1 MVQLVEVEDEHFQQP
16 QQGPEEDDEDFTDTG
31 TLPPTAHPPHPI
43 PSLLLPSPLPPSPF
57 QPPLTTPPARC
68 LTDSEIS
75 TESNYDPTDETL
87 AERLAALR
95 DMVPATT
102 RGWIHHK
109 YEATTS
115 AVGAALSFAGRA
127 AWAVSVTALLVGV
140 PFALAYGED
149 QNFAAMEQEQR
160 MRELGGEVLTAG
172 GGAGGAEG
180 GKGLSSEE
188 IGAAIGGGRVEAKAA
203 L

>member
-16 QQGPEEDDEDFTDTG
+16 QPGPEEDDEDYTDT
-31 TLPPTAHPPHPI
+31 
-43 PSLLLPSPLPPSPF
+43 
-57 QPPLTTPPARC
+57 
-68 LTDSEIS
+68 
-75 TESNYDPTDETL
+75 
-87 AERLAALR
+87 
-95 DMVPATT
+95 
-102 RGWIHHK
+102 
-109 YEATTS
+109 ATTS

-172 GGAGGAEG
+172 AGGEG
-180 GKGLSSEE
+180 GKGMTSEE

>member
-1 MVQLVEVEDEHFQQP
+1 MVQLVEVEDEHFQNPQP
-16 QQGPEEDDEDFTDTG
+16 GPEEDDEDFTD
-31 TLPPTAHPPHPI
+31 
-43 PSLLLPSPLPPSPF
+43 
-57 QPPLTTPPARC
+57 
-68 LTDSEIS
+68 TDSEIS
-75 TESNYDPTDETL
+75 TESNYDPSEESL
-87 AERLAALR
+87 ADRLAALR

-115 AVGAALSFAGRA
+115 AVAAALSFAGRA
-127 AWAVSVTALLVGV
+127 AWTVSVSALLVGV

-160 MRELGGEVLTAG
+160 MRELGGEVLG
-172 GGAGGAEG
+172 GEKGGMT
-180 GKGLSSEE
+180 SEE
-188 IGAAIGGGRVEAKAA
+188 IGAAIGGRAEARAA

>member
-16 QQGPEEDDEDFTDTG
+16 QVGPEEDDDFTD
-31 TLPPTAHPPHPI
+31 
-43 PSLLLPSPLPPSPF
+43 
-57 QPPLTTPPARC
+57 
-68 LTDSEIS
+68 TDSEIS
-75 TESNYDPTDETL
+75 TESNYDPSEETL

-115 AVGAALSFAGRA
+115 AVRAALSFAGRA
-127 AWAVSVTALLVGV
+127 AWTVSVSALLVGV

-160 MRELGGEVLTAG
+160 MRELGSEVLTAPGGDAGAAKGGMTAEELGAALG
-172 GGAGGAEG
+172 GGAT
-180 GKGLSSEE
+180 
-188 IGAAIGGGRVEAKAA
+188 GRAEAKAA

>member
-1 MVQLVEVEDEHFQQP
+1 M
-16 QQGPEEDDEDFTDTG
+16 
-31 TLPPTAHPPHPI
+31 
-43 PSLLLPSPLPPSPF
+43 
-57 QPPLTTPPARC
+57 LTKANATH
-68 LTDSEIS
+68 TDSEIS
-75 TESNYDPTDETL
+75 TESNYDPTDESL

-115 AVGAALSFAGRA
+115 AVKAALSFAGRA
-127 AWAVSVTALLVGV
+127 AWTVSVSALLVGV

-172 GGAGGAEG
+172 GAAGE
-180 GKGLSSEE
+180 GKGMTAEE
-188 IGAAIGGGRVEAKAA
+188 IGAAIGGRAEAKAA

>member
-16 QQGPEEDDEDFTDTG
+16 QVGPEEDDDDYTD
-31 TLPPTAHPPHPI
+31 
-43 PSLLLPSPLPPSPF
+43 
-57 QPPLTTPPARC
+57 
-68 LTDSEIS
+68 TDSEIS
-75 TESNYDPTDETL
+75 TESNYDPSEETL

-95 DMVPATT
+95 DIVPATT

-109 YEATTS
+109 YEATAS
-115 AVGAALSFAGRA
+115 AVRAALSFAGRA
-127 AWAVSVTALLVGV
+127 AWTVSVSALLVGV

-160 MRELGGEVLTAG
+160 MRELGGEVLTAPG
-172 GGAGGAEG
+172 TGSAGGMTA
-180 GKGLSSEE
+180 EE
-188 IGAAIGGGRVEAKAA
+188 IGAALGGTKGGRAEAKAA